1 MKTHNSLKSP
11 KYLVVDLDNSLL
23 KIDLFKDALGKSLLQ
38 QPWVFCKTAFLA
50 IISRAKAKIY
60 ISKKYNIELHTL
72 PYNKNVIDI
81 INNYREIGYKIVLA
95 TGASTH
101 YAGPISNYLELF
113 DKVIATNE
121 SRNMTGINKLNA
133 IKKEINDDY
142 IYIGDSKK
150 DIPIWLHCK
159 KAILVGGKNII
170 QKLKENDV
178 EIIDIIKKEKSNFY
192 ILLKQLRIYQWSK
205 NLILFIP
212 ALASHQLFSF
222 GVFMN
227 AMQGFL
233 AFSLLASSVYALN
246 DIVDIDHDRKHPK
259 KRNRPIAAGELSI
272 FSAYG
277 YMLFCLLAGV
287 FLSFNIGTAFL
298 MVASIYITLNLL
310 YSFYFKKVI
319 ILDVIILMSFYT
331 IRLIAGHV
339 PDAIPLSPWLLS
351 FAIFLFFSLG
361 LLKRYVDTIVI
372 RGNDATLLS
381 GRGYSINDDQMLMS
395 LGVGSGLISSLVLI
409 LYTGSD
415 QVMRFYATPM
425 VLVGLSPVM
434 LYWISRIWLLASRGI
449 IESDPV
455 IFALKDKVSYAVA
468 IIFLVIMFLANYT
481 SV

>member
-1 MKTHNSLKSP
+1 MKSP
-11 KYLVVDLDNSLL
+11 KYLVVDLDKSLL
-23 KIDLFKDALGKSLLQ
+23 KIDLFKEALGKSLLK
-38 QPWVFCKTAFLA
+38 QPLVFCKTVFMALT
-50 IISRAKAKIY
+50 SRAKAKIY
-60 ISKKYNIELHTL
+60 ISKKYNIELKTL
-72 PYNKNVIDI
+72 PYNQNVIDLI
-81 INNYREIGYKIVLA
+81 INYKEIGYKIVLA
-95 TGASTH
+95 TGASSH
-101 YAGPISNYLELF
+101 FAGSISNHLELF

-121 SRNMTGINKLNA
+121 SINMTGINKLNV
-133 IKKEINDDY
+133 IKKEINDNY

-170 QKLKENDV
+170 PILNENDV
-178 EIIDIIKKEKSNFY
+178 EIKHNLKKEKSDFY

-205 NLILFIP
+205 NLLLFIP
-212 ALASHQLFSF
+212 ALASHQLLSF

-227 AMQGFL
+227 AMQGFF
-233 AFSLLASSVYALN
+233 AFSLLASSIYTFN

-259 KRNRPIAAGELSI
+259 KKNRPIAAGDLSI

-287 FLSFNIGTAFL
+287 FLSFNIGATFL
-298 MVASIYITLNLL
+298 MVAGIYITLNLL
-310 YSFYFKKVI
+310 YSFFLKKII

-351 FAIFLFFSLG
+351 FSIFLFFSLG
-361 LLKRYVDTIVI
+361 LLKRYVYTIVI
-372 RGNDATLLS
+372 RENNATLLS
-381 GRGYSINDDQMLMS
+381 GRGYSINDDHILMS

-415 QVMRFYATPM
+415 QVIGFYTTPT
-425 VLVGLSPVM
+425 VLVGLSPVI
-434 LYWISRIWLLASRGI
+434 LYWISRMWLLAERGLI
-449 IESDPV
+449 KNDPV
-455 IFALKDKVSYAVA
+455 LFAVKDKNTYAVV
-468 IIFLVIMFLANYT
+468 IIFLAIMFFAKYF